1 MVFTEMQDTTSMP
14 SFDIV
19 SEIDL
24 QEVDNAIN
32 QARKEVEG
40 RYDFKGS
47 HAEIQW
53 DKKEVTLLAEDEYKV
68 TAMGGILQ
76 TKLHRRGIDIKAI
89 KFEKLEEAGGRM
101 LRQKVI
107 LIQGIE
113 RDIAKDII
121 KLIKDSKLKVQP
133 SVEDIKVKVTSKSI
147 DELQECIKL
156 VRGGSFPLPLQFN
169 NMRS

>member
-1 MVFTEMQDTTSMP
+1 MP

-47 HAEIQW
+47 KAEIQW
-53 DKKEVTLLAEDEYKV
+53 DKKEVTLLAEDDYKIE
-68 TAMGGILQ
+68 AMGSILQ

-89 KFEKLEEAGGRM
+89 KFEKMEEAGGRM
-101 LRQKVI
+101 LRQKVT
-107 LIQGIE
+107 LVQGIDRE
-113 RDIAKDII
+113 VAKDII

-133 SVEDIKVKVTSKSI
+133 AIAEDKIKVSSKSI
-147 DELQECIKL
+147 DDLQECISL
-156 VRGGSFPLPLQFN
+156 VRGGNFPVPLQYN

>member
-1 MVFTEMQDTTSMP
+1 MP

-19 SEIDL
+19 SEIDI

-32 QARKEVEG
+32 QARKEIEA

-47 HAEIQW
+47 KAEVLW
-53 DKKEVTLLAEDEYKV
+53 DKKEITLTAEDDYKIG
-68 TAMGGILQ
+68 AMASILQ

-89 KFEKLEEAGGRM
+89 KFEKIEEAGGRM
-101 LRQKVI
+101 LRQKVT
-107 LIQGIE
+107 LVQGIDRE
-113 RDIAKDII
+113 VAKDII

-133 SVEDIKVKVTSKSI
+133 QVADDKLKVSSKSI
-147 DELQECIKL
+147 DELQECISL
-156 VRGGSFPLPLQFN
+156 VRGGNFPVPLQFN